1 MMSMQPVSLAVWSTA
16 RINRFPDSSFLWIGP
31 GGKKDEEGKTV
42 PRTLRK
48 FPVRDENGKLDLP
61 HLRNAI
67 ARIPQSDI
75 PAADK
80 KRLQARARRMLDEAQ
95 DKADKRLRAAVAKAA
110 AARRVLLS

>member
-1 MMSMQPVSLAVWSTA
+1 MDPADKAVWSTA
-16 RINRFPDSSFLWIGP
+16 RINRFPDSSFLWVGP

-48 FPVRDENGKLDLP
+48 FPIRDENGKLDLP

-95 DKADKRLRAAVAKAA
+95 EKAAKRLVVALAKAKE
-110 AARRVLLS
+110 ARAKLLS